1 MANNNKQMVDLP
13 FFELCNQA
21 PVASSATADLC
32 TAEDSTNR
40 YIYYLTASTFYRYD
54 TIADTWQQLATPNTA
69 PATGLSMRFTMN
81 RGFHGRVISA
91 TSTTVVIPGLR
102 GQVLDGKT
110 IRILSGTGAGQERT
124 LTYVGE
130 TIHDAGVITA
140 TTTST
145 LTDGTKKWRV
155 NQWSGYMVGITF
167 GTDATHYK
175 KILYNDATTLYIA
188 DANLQP
194 HDPWNNQVFVAA
206 SPYAVPVTTAG
217 SQAHFQIMSSTFNVS
232 SWTTTPDYTSYFT
245 TLTGG
250 IYLLS
255 SAGGAPFF
263 TLQYYDIANDTW
275 QTKTC
280 PQSLIA
286 GQFTD
291 FTLERLA
298 RVGTAYTT
306 NVGVVTSTVRTL
318 QDLGQNFA
326 ANDRYANHR
335 ILINSGKGAGQT
347 RRIVGHTTNTY
358 TVERS
363 WDTLPDNTSTYQVW
377 PDFDKVFLQG
387 GGAAALFAYSPETD
401 AWMQG
406 QSFDV
411 GIANTIGATMSGWT
425 PIGVT
430 GSSVIAAGVRA
441 INPTPTAPG
450 NGYAIG
456 DVLTCSVGGTGAQV
470 RVVSIGTTTASQ
482 VGPVSQLE
490 LIHSGTATGF
500 TVGTGRATT
509 ATTGT
514 GTGCTI
520 EITQVGETSL
530 VTTNTAHWF
539 KTGDVISIAGC
550 TAVGLNTSYNVLGV
564 PYFAATAPTT
574 FCIPTN
580 AGVAMTTAVNQT
592 TAILVDSTKNWIV
605 NEHAGRLVHIMVAG
619 TAPTSQIRWITSN
632 TANTLTLN
640 GAITAAVN
648 GTSKYIIYDSKVFG
662 IDDQR
667 KETGMAAYGY
677 ATSGTTTTLTDTT
690 KSWVPNQWLGYNF
703 KIETGTGYGS
713 GRIGITSNTSNTLY
727 FTTQTFSPDA
737 TTKYEIADSWGI
749 LTAGGAAAALNI
761 TETGTKNWQTNQ
773 WAGKRVRYTAGT
785 NVSNEGAIVSNTSTT
800 ITTSATYTTDT
811 STVYAILSVPARGT
825 GIELVYNY
833 GCTDLN
839 KRGRYIY
846 SPRGGGSNTM
856 DIFDITNG
864 RWIFGYF
871 FTPQS
876 ELFTTGSSYAY
887 DGQNKIY
894 MGRSTTGTP
903 MRIFVYDMNTNSING
918 AMTSTLLQGTAHI
931 GNFMEIVDDPTLTY
945 SYVYY
950 LQNTGTL
957 LSRALIF

>member
-21 PVASSATADLC
+21 PVATSATSDIC

-69 PATGLSMRFTMN
+69 PVTGLSMRFTAN
-81 RGFHGRVISA
+81 RGYHGRVISA

-110 IRILSGTGAGQERT
+110 IRILHGTGAGQERT
-124 LTYVGE
+124 LSYVGE
-130 TIHDAGVITA
+130 TVHDAGVINF
-140 TTTST
+140 TST
-145 LTDGTKKWRV
+145 SNISDTTKKWRT

-167 GTDATHYK
+167 NTGVTQYK
-175 KILYNDATTLYIA
+175 KILYNDAVTLYIA
-188 DANLQP
+188 DTNLQP
-194 HDPWNNQVFVAA
+194 HEPWNNQTFSSA

-217 SQAHFQIMSSTFNVS
+217 SQAHFQIMSSTFTVS

-255 SAGGAPFF
+255 SASTAPFF
-263 TLQYYDIANDTW
+263 TLQYYDVANDMW

-286 GQFTD
+286 AQFTD
-291 FTLERLA
+291 FTLERFA

-306 NVGVVTSTVRTL
+306 NVGIVTSTNRTL
-318 QDLGQNFA
+318 QDPGQNFA
-326 ANDRYANHR
+326 TNDRYANYR
-335 ILINSGKGAGQT
+335 ILINGGVGSGQS
-347 RRIVGHTTNTY
+347 RRIVGHTTDTY
-358 TVERS
+358 TVERN
-363 WDTLPDNTSTYQVW
+363 WDTLPDNTSTYQIW
-377 PDFDKVFLQG
+377 TDFDRVFLQG

-411 GIANTIGATMSGWT
+411 GIANTIGATMNGWT
-425 PIGVT
+425 PIGIT
-430 GSSVIAAGVRA
+430 GSTVIAAGVRA
-441 INPTPTAPG
+441 INTTPTVSG
-450 NGYAIG
+450 NNYAIG

-470 RVVSIGTTTASQ
+470 RVVSIATTTASQ
-482 VGPVSQLE
+482 VGPASQLE

-500 TVGTGRATT
+500 VVGTGRATT
-509 ATTGT
+509 ATTGS

-539 KTGDVISIAGC
+539 ETGDAISIAGC
-550 TAVGLNTSYNVLGV
+550 TNVGLNTSYNILGV
-564 PYFAATAPTT
+564 PFFSGSTPTS
-574 FCIPTN
+574 FCLSTN
-580 AGVAMTTAVNQT
+580 AGATMTSALSQT
-592 TAILVDSTKNWIV
+592 TSIFVDSTRNWIV

-619 TAPTSQIRWITSN
+619 TAPTSQIRWIISN
-632 TANTLTLN
+632 TATTLTLS
-640 GAITAAVN
+640 GSITAAVN

-667 KETGMAAYGY
+667 KETGMATYGY
-677 ATSGTTTTLTDTT
+677 ATSGTTTTLTDST
-690 KSWVPNQWLGYNF
+690 KSWIPNQWLGYNF

-727 FTTQTFSPDA
+727 FTTQTFSPN
-737 TTKYEIADSWGI
+737 TTSKYEIADSWGL
-749 LTAGGAAAALNI
+749 LTAGGAASTLNI
-761 TETGTKNWQTNQ
+761 TETGSKNWQTNQ
-773 WAGKRVRYTAGT
+773 WAGKRVRYIAGT
-785 NVSNEGAIVSNTSTT
+785 NVSTEGAVLSNTATT
-800 ITTSATYTTDT
+800 ITTTAAYTTDT
-811 STVYAILSVPARGT
+811 STVYAILSIPVRGT
-825 GIELVYNY
+825 GIELINNF
-833 GCTDLN
+833 GCTNLN
-839 KRGRYIY
+839 TKGRYLY

-856 DIFDITNG
+856 DIFDITKG

-887 DGQNKIY
+887 DGGNKIY
-894 MGRSTTGTP
+894 MGRSTTSAP
-903 MRIFVYDMNTNSING
+903 MRIFAYDMNTNTIDG

-931 GNFMEIVDDPTLTY
+931 GNFMEIVEDPTGAYTY
-945 SYVYY
+945 LYY